1 MLHSGALWG
10 TVAPVHKPMLVGTYD
25 FTLDAKNR
33 VAVPARLRP
42 VFAEGIYLSRGLDH
56 CVAGRTPEAYE
67 SYLEGEV
74 AGTTSMDRRS
84 RGLLRYHTADAVFE
98 QLDSQGRITIPARL
112 LQFADIAK
120 DVTIIGAKDRIE
132 IWERA
137 AWEQYLRRQEEEA
150 DDIADE
156 FATS

>member
-1 MLHSGALWG
+1 M
-10 TVAPVHKPMLVGTYD
+10 
-25 FTLDAKNR
+25 
-33 VAVPARLRP
+33 
-42 VFAEGIYLSRGLDH
+42 
-56 CVAGRTPEAYE
+56 AGRTPEEFE
-67 SYLEGEV
+67 SYLEERGRRHV
-74 AGTTSMDRRS
+74 VMDRRS